1 MEPYDSSNDF
11 ILFSLE
17 PDLSCC
23 PYPQSNESLICLT
36 VVIFSQLPAVHLLGD
51 AGSASTRHL
60 NSVYQDLSLRNPTI
74 KLVYVTPEKLSA
86 SEKLDSVMKSLYNRG
101 LLDR

>member
-1 MEPYDSSNDF
+1 M
-11 ILFSLE
+11 
-17 PDLSCC
+17 
-23 PYPQSNESLICLT
+23 
-36 VVIFSQLPAVHLLGD
+36 HLVGD
-51 AGSASTRHL
+51 TGAGSTKHL

-86 SEKLDSVMKSLYNRG
+86 SDKLLSVTNSLYTRG